1 LADVLDVDLGDVDA
15 LDLDTGTGRRSI
27 VGDAR
32 LVLGKDLRLEARSR
46 VIVSQVLPFAVLVLV
61 LFAFALD
68 PDRRILGEATP
79 GLFWLAVL
87 FSTLLALHRAFAVET
102 ADGVADALRLSG
114 LDPAGI
120 FLGKVAGIVVHLLA
134 LEVVLVAGVTLFYG
148 RSPAG
153 PVLLVATCLAATVGL
168 ASVGAIYGMLS
179 AGLRV
184 RDTLLPLLVLPVVA
198 PVLIA
203 ATEAFAAA
211 YDHSS
216 GEGWRWFG
224 LLAVF
229 AALYLAIGIFAFDQL
244 LEES

>member
-1 LADVLDVDLGDVDA
+1 MATPVTPDRGLSVLLRDA
-15 LDLDTGTGRRSI
+15 S
-27 VGDAR
+27 
-32 LVLGKDLRLEARSR
+32 LVAGKDLRLEWRSR
-46 VIVSQVLPFAVLVLV
+46 VIVSQIMPFAVLVLV

-68 PDRRILGEATP
+68 PDRRILAEATP

-87 FSTLLALHRAFAVET
+87 FSTVLALQRAFAVEAT
-102 ADGVADALRLSG
+102 DGVADALRLSG

-120 FLGKVAGIVVHLLA
+120 FLGKAAGIAVHLLA
-134 LEVVLVAGVTLFYG
+134 VELVLGIGVTIFYD
-148 RSPAG
+148 STPAG
-153 PVLLVATCLAATVGL
+153 PVLLVTTCLAATAGL
-168 ASVGAIYGMLS
+168 AAVGSLYGVLS
-179 AGLRV
+179 AGMRV
-184 RDTLLPLLVLPVVA
+184 RDTLLPLLLLPMVA

-211 YDHSS
+211 YDRSS

-229 AALYLAIGIFAFDQL
+229 ALLYLVIGIFAFDTL

>member
-1 LADVLDVDLGDVDA
+1 VSGTDRVGSSGGLATMLHDA
-15 LDLDTGTGRRSI
+15 S
-27 VGDAR
+27 
-32 LVLGKDLRLEARSR
+32 LVLGKDLRLEWRSR
-46 VIVSQVLPFAVLVLV
+46 VIVSQVVPFAVLVLV

-68 PDRRILGEATP
+68 PDRRILTEATP

-87 FSTLLALHRAFAVET
+87 FSTLLALQRAFGVEA
-102 ADGVADALRLSG
+102 ADGVTDALRLSG

-120 FLGKVAGIVVHLLA
+120 FLGKAAGIAVHLLA
-134 LEVVLVAGVTLFYG
+134 LQVVLGIGVTLFYG
-148 RSPAG
+148 STPHG
-153 PVLLVATCLAATVGL
+153 PVLLVCTCLAATAGL
-168 ASVGAIYGMLS
+168 AAVGSLYGVLS
-179 AGLRV
+179 AGMRV
-184 RDTLLPLLVLPVVA
+184 RDTLLPLLLLPVVA

-211 YDHSS
+211 YDRTS

-229 AALYLAIGIFAFDQL
+229 ALLYLAMGIFAFEPL

>member
-1 LADVLDVDLGDVDA
+1 MSDRGVMLRDA
-15 LDLDTGTGRRSI
+15 
-27 VGDAR
+27 A
-32 LVLGKDLRLEARSR
+32 LVVGKDLRLEWRSR
-46 VIVSQVLPFAVLVLV
+46 VITSQVLPFGLLVLV

-68 PDRRILGEATP
+68 PDQRVLAEATP

-87 FSTLLALHRAFAVET
+87 FSTLLALQRAFSVEA
-102 ADGVADALRLSG
+102 ADGVTDALRLSG

-120 FLGKVAGIVVHLLA
+120 FLGKAAGIAVHLLA
-134 LEVVLVAGVTLFYG
+134 LEVVLLAGVTLFYG
-148 RSPAG
+148 STPGG
-153 PVLLVATCLAATVGL
+153 PLLLVCTCLAATAGL
-168 ASVGAIYGMLS
+168 AAVGSLYGVLA
-179 AGLRV
+179 AGMRV

-211 YDHSS
+211 YDADS
-216 GEGWRWFG
+216 GSGWRWFG

-229 AALYLAIGIFAFDQL
+229 ALLYLAIGIFAFEPL